1 MAVSSN
7 SVTVVNSEVV
17 RCANDAPY
25 ETLSSPFR
33 LGPLDTLVAPFVPVA
48 TVFVYRQP
56 RDSASAREELIIP
69 LPRLRLALTR
79 LLDYY
84 PHLTGRLQLN
94 PDGSREIV
102 SVGTGAEL
110 FEARCDLR
118 LDELASQGGGASGSG
133 RVRMADLPDAGNA
146 FMAPFDM
153 SVEAVCA
160 GPPLA
165 IQHTRLAC
173 GSVALGVRV
182 LHTLCD
188 AEGCFQMVRHL
199 AEIYRQLS
207 PAAGVR
213 DLASTS
219 LRQPP
224 TIEGYMADL
233 ELSPEERRTALKY
246 DPILHHIEATPTTAA
261 AEPPPPPQP
270 AELPAPRVVGRFLR
284 YSGDSLKRLKAAA
297 SDPDDQTAWISTFDA
312 LAAHLYQRIYR
323 ARVQVYGDGGEMSPP
338 DILTPVNLRNR
349 LGEGGLVQ
357 YFPNALLTVY
367 TTVPPET
374 LALAPLHRIASA
386 LHVMTRHPSVTSR
399 DALDKTLRWIVA
411 QPDRTKIKWG
421 FRVGNGCLMI
431 SQWNKMD
438 MYAGTT
444 FEAPPVVAS
453 TPFTEI
459 SLIDGLGYFLP
470 TEAQGMGGDTGEIE
484 VCMALT
490 GPVWEVL
497 NRDEEFTQYLSKM
510 S

>member
-1 MAVSSN
+1 MTVPSS
-7 SVTVVNSEVV
+7 SVTVVTSEVV
-17 RCANDAPY
+17 RCANNASY

-33 LGPLDTLVAPFVPVA
+33 LGPLDTLVAPFIPVA
-48 TVFVYRQP
+48 AVFVYRQLG
-56 RDSASAREELIIP
+56 DSAPPREELIP

-79 LLDYY
+79 LLDCY

-102 SVGTGAEL
+102 RVGTGAEL
-110 FEARCDLR
+110 FEARSDLR
-118 LDELASQGGGASGSG
+118 LDDLADQGGGSSGSG
-133 RVRMADLPDAGNA
+133 RVRMVDLPDAGNA

-160 GPPLA
+160 GPPLT

-207 PAAGVR
+207 PGAGAR

-224 TIEGYMADL
+224 TVEGYMADL
-233 ELSPEERRTALKY
+233 ELSPEERQTALEY
-246 DPILHHIEATPTTAA
+246 DPILYHVEPTPTAA

-270 AELPAPRVVGRFLR
+270 AEHPPPPVVGRFLR

-297 SDPDDQTAWISTFDA
+297 SDSDDQTSWISTFDA

-323 ARVQVYGDGGEMSPP
+323 ARVQIYGDGGEMSPP

-349 LGEGGLVQ
+349 LGEGGLPPQ
-357 YFPNALLTVY
+357 YFPNGLLTVY
-367 TTVPPET
+367 TSVPTET
-374 LALAPLHRIASA
+374 LAAAPLHRIASA
-386 LHVMTRHPSVTSR
+386 LHDLTRHPSVTSR
-399 DALDKTLRWIVA
+399 DALDRTLRWMVA
-411 QPDRTKIKWG
+411 QPDRSKIQWG
-421 FRVGNGCLMI
+421 FRGGNGCLMI

-438 MYAGTT
+438 MYAGAT
-444 FEAPPVVAS
+444 FEAPPVLAS

-470 TEAQGMGGDTGEIE
+470 TEAQGIGGDAGEIE
-484 VCMALT
+484 VCMALA

-497 NRDEEFTQYLSKM
+497 DRDEEFTQYLSR
-510 S
+510 SS